1 MSRVS
6 KQKTLSMDSEPWS
19 KPEDVKR
26 KTEARLKRHEEAQKV
41 KAFAKAEEEKEAIKK
56 EVLTTCYTVL
66 TS

>member
-1 MSRVS
+1 
-6 KQKTLSMDSEPWS
+6 MDSEPWS